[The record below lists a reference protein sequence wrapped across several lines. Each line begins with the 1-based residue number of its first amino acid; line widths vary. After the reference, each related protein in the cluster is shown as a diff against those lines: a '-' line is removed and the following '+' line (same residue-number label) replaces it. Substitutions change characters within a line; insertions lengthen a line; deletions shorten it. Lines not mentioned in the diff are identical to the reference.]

1 MARELELYI
10 HIPFCIRKC
19 AYCDFLSGTGDAKEI
34 EDYTAALIS
43 EIEAHKAL
51 SFNDK
56 VTTIF
61 FGGGTPSILSGSQME
76 RIFEALRETF
86 DVSETA
92 EITVEANPG
101 TVTCEKLTAYR
112 GVGINRISFGLQSA
126 DNEELKRLGR
136 IHTFEGFLESYKMA
150 RACGFQNINVDLISA
165 IPKQTTEQFE
175 QSLKKIIQSQ
185 PEHISVYSLII
196 EEGTPFAKWYG
207 EGAPLED
214 DLPGEEEE
222 RLIYKRTKELL
233 EKEGYHRYEISN
245 YAKEGME
252 CRHNLGYWERKNYLG
267 LGLGASSLI
276 DNVRYHNTENMKTYI
291 VNAKNLQQIQEDV
304 EKLTLE
310 EQMEEFVF
318 LGLRKMRGISEQK
331 FQGQFQKS
339 IWECYGENIRKVMEQ
354 GLLEQ
359 QEGYLY
365 LTEKGIDIS
374 NYVFAEILYEQEN

>member
-1 MARELELYI
+1 M
-10 HIPFCIRKC
+10 
-19 AYCDFLSGTGDAKEI
+19 
-34 EDYTAALIS
+34 
-43 EIEAHKAL
+43 
-51 SFNDK
+51 
-56 VTTIF
+56 
-61 FGGGTPSILSGSQME
+61 
-76 RIFEALRETF
+76 
-86 DVSETA
+86 
-92 EITVEANPG
+92 
-101 TVTCEKLTAYR
+101 
-112 GVGINRISFGLQSA
+112 
-126 DNEELKRLGR
+126 
-136 IHTFEGFLESYKMA
+136 
-150 RACGFQNINVDLISA
+150 
-165 IPKQTTEQFE
+165 
-175 QSLKKIIQSQ
+175 
-185 PEHISVYSLII
+185 
-196 EEGTPFAKWYG
+196 
-207 EGAPLED
+207 
-214 DLPGEEEE
+214 
-222 RLIYKRTKELL
+222 

-318 LGLRKMRGISEQK
+318 LGLRKMRGISEQI
-331 FQGQFQKS
+331 FQEQFRKS

-374 NYVFAEILYEQEN
+374 NYVFVEILYEQEN